1 MSVAPISAPGSGLA
15 AVLALG
21 VLEKNQAGI
30 AAAQAALRQT
40 AGGGA
45 APVLS
50 SSATAPGA
58 LELFA

>member
-1 MSVAPISAPGSGLA
+1 MSVAPVSASGGGLA
-15 AVLALG
+15 AVLALS
-21 VLEKNQAGI
+21 VMEKNQAGI

-45 APVLS
+45 APMVS